1 MPKIDRNHHQ
11 QSNLTFD
18 FILILLAESIIRY
31 FYRSFQTNNFR
42 VSIFYFLINIAIT
55 IVISL
60 TFYMAIQ
67 HHRIQIKREL
77 IYLIMFLLIMI
88 PTFTFLVLMEKFSN
102 LFYDK
107 QLIGEIKN
115 RFQHIQRRQ
124 IDRFITDAFVN

>member
-31 FYRSFQTNNFR
+31 FYRSFQTNNFP
-42 VSIFYFLINIAIT
+42 IT

>member
-1 MPKIDRNHHQ
+1 
-11 QSNLTFD
+11 
-18 FILILLAESIIRY
+18 
-31 FYRSFQTNNFR
+31 
-42 VSIFYFLINIAIT
+42 
-55 IVISL
+55 
-60 TFYMAIQ
+60 
-67 HHRIQIKREL
+67 
-77 IYLIMFLLIMI
+77 MI